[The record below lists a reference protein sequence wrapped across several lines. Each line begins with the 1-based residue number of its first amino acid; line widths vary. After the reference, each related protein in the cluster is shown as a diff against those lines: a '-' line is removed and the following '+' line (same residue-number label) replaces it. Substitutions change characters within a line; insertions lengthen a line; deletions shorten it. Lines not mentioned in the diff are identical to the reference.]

1 MVKSTEAKKTTTRKP
16 RAKKIETNTEETK
29 PIPKKK
35 AAPRKKKINVENVE
49 NEEVVKEEVTNEEV
63 VKEEVTNEEVV
74 KEEVTNEEVVKEE
87 VTNEEV
93 VKEEVANDETT
104 NDETVFK
111 EIVKEETVLQEVE
124 VKKEPVSEE
133 IISDQLDEQ
142 TQDQVEETLENQKKN
157 EEAISDDIEKN
168 DNNEELMNKEN
179 IGSYETT
186 GITDNKSDEKIEVS
200 YSEEIISESSELN
213 RESEPELK
221 QDQILEQPIEIK
233 KEYES
238 IPEKN
243 IKKNITKISKSN
255 NELSDQKSIS
265 YIDGLL
271 EDSKNI
277 INSIEENVQ
286 STSLVK
292 IEKET
297 NNEDVLLKEKLD
309 NIIQNL
315 KENNINEFDYNDINK
330 VFNLM
335 KDSVILFQIKQG
347 TIHYLEKKGMESRNQ
362 SIISLIFQTHKSNP
376 LADNTF
382 MIYTG
387 DELDPQFYQ
396 YPFVLSF
403 HKKKNDNHHLFPSF
417 TFQHWKELNNGHYHQ
432 IYTYMT
438 NKEYP
443 WENRKEKLFWSG
455 YSLNPLVNL
464 FQKEPTMEINI
475 KNQNQ
480 SKSYFVEEL
489 VNYKY
494 LLCIDDNLYSNRL
507 NYMFLTKSCVIILKN
522 EDTYNEEYY
531 HKYFNVNEDYF
542 EITYN
547 NKTTYQEIKNKINHI
562 ITKEDCKQVALNA
575 YQKAKYIFHQDNI
588 NEYIYNLLLRLSV
601 KCKSNES
608 LSKNI
613 FFTSSL
619 NDFVYDRIIPNK
631 NEISFYFRGNNFELE
646 FVDKVNKIELT
657 VKPNVTNIF
666 YNLKNIFNYRIPNIM
681 SSSRS
686 IEYRIHIDKDMFQV
700 YINKN
705 IPLIQI
711 KLPDPF
717 TINQVGL
724 KTNNSEGIWFT

>member
-1 MVKSTEAKKTTTRKP
+1 MVKSTEAKKPTTRKP
-16 RAKKIETNTEETK
+16 RAKKVEATNEETT
-29 PIPKKK
+29 PAPKKK
-35 AAPRKKKINVENVE
+35 AAPRKKKTPEVK
-49 NEEVVKEEVTNEEV
+49 EEVVKEEAVKEEAKEEETINKEILSEEV
-63 VKEEVTNEEVV
+63 VTQESEV
-74 KEEVTNEEVVKEE
+74 KEE
-87 VTNEEV
+87 
-93 VKEEVANDETT
+93 A
-104 NDETVFK
+104 
-111 EIVKEETVLQEVE
+111 
-124 VKKEPVSEE
+124 VSEE
-133 IISDQLDEQ
+133 LISDQQSDEKID
-142 TQDQVEETLENQKKN
+142 DQVKEVLENQEKN
-157 EEAISDDIEKN
+157 GEAISEDLEKN
-168 DNNEELMNKEN
+168 DNNKELMKEDN
-179 IGSYETT
+179 IENHETT
-186 GITDNKSDEKIEVS
+186 EIIENKSDEKMDAPA
-200 YSEEIISESSELN
+200 SEEIIPESSELN
-213 RESEPELK
+213 KESEHKIK
-221 QDQILEQPIEIK
+221 QDQSVEAPAEIK
-233 KEYES
+233 KES
-238 IPEKN
+238 VHEKN
-243 IKKNITKISKSN
+243 IKKNIKKKSN
-255 NELSDQKSIS
+255 SSNELSNQKSIS

-277 INSIEENVQ
+277 INSIEENFQ

-297 NNEDVLLKEKLD
+297 SNEDILLKEKLD
-309 NIIQNL
+309 SIIQNL

-330 VFNLM
+330 VFGIM
-335 KDSVILFQIKQG
+335 KDSVVLFQIKQG

-362 SIISLIFQTHKSNP
+362 SVIDLIFQTHKSNP

-387 DELDPQFYQ
+387 DELEPQFYQ
-396 YPFVLSF
+396 YPFILSF
-403 HKKKNDNHHLFPSF
+403 YKKKKESHHLFPSF

-432 IYTYMT
+432 IYDYMT
-438 NKEYP
+438 NKEYS

-464 FQKEPTMEINI
+464 FQKESNMEINI

-494 LLCIDDNLYSNRL
+494 LLSIDDNLYSNRL

-522 EDTYNEEYY
+522 EDTFNEEYY

-542 EITYN
+542 EIIYN
-547 NKTTYQEIKNKINHI
+547 NKTTYQEIKDKINHI
-562 ITKEDCKQVALNA
+562 IMKEDCKQVALNA

-588 NEYIYNLLLRLSV
+588 HEYIYNLLLRLSV
-601 KCKSNES
+601 KCKSSES

-646 FVDKVNKIELT
+646 FVDKVNKIEFMI
-657 VKPNVTNIF
+657 KPNVTNIF
-666 YNLKNIFNYRIPNIM
+666 YNLKNIFNYRIPNIV

-686 IEYRIHIDKDMFQV
+686 IEYRIKIEKDMFQV

-705 IPLIQI
+705 IPLIQM
-711 KLPDPF
+711 KLPDSF

>member
-1 MVKSTEAKKTTTRKP
+1 MVKSTETKKTTTRKP
-16 RAKKIETNTEETK
+16 TDKKVETTTEETT
-29 PIPKKK
+29 PAPKKK
-35 AAPRKKKINVENVE
+35 AAPRKKKEIEIKEELEKEEVSKEETVEEETINKEILT
-49 NEEVVKEEVTNEEV
+49 EEVVHQESE
-63 VKEEVTNEEVV
+63 
-74 KEEVTNEEVVKEE
+74 
-87 VTNEEV
+87 
-93 VKEEVANDETT
+93 
-104 NDETVFK
+104 
-111 EIVKEETVLQEVE
+111 VKEETL
-124 VKKEPVSEE
+124 SEE
-133 IISDQLDEQ
+133 IISDQHQDEKIE
-142 TQDQVEETLENQKKN
+142 DPVEEVLENQEQNEEVISGDLSEKEKN
-157 EEAISDDIEKN
+157 ET
-168 DNNEELMNKEN
+168 NEELVKEEN
-179 IGSYETT
+179 I
-186 GITDNKSDEKIEVS
+186 DNKSDEKIDVS
-200 YSEEIISESSELN
+200 TTEEIIPESSELN
-213 RESEPELK
+213 KEGETELHHEQK
-221 QDQILEQPIEIK
+221 LEVSAEIK
-233 KEYES
+233 KES
-238 IPEKN
+238 VPEKN
-243 IKKNITKISKSN
+243 IKKNIKKKTKSSD
-255 NELSDQKSIS
+255 ELTSQKSIS

-277 INSIEENVQ
+277 INSIEENFQ
-286 STSLVK
+286 STSLIK
-292 IEKET
+292 IEKNT
-297 NNEDVLLKEKLD
+297 SNEDNMLKKKLD

-315 KENNINEFDYNDINK
+315 KQNNINEFDYNDINK
-330 VFNLM
+330 VFGMM
-335 KDSVILFQIKQG
+335 KDSVVLFQIKQG
-347 TIHYLEKKGMESRNQ
+347 IIHYLEKKGMESRNQ
-362 SIISLIFQTHKSNP
+362 SVIDLIFQTHKSSP

-387 DELDPQFYQ
+387 DELPPQFYQ

-403 HKKKNDNHHLFPSF
+403 YKKKKESHHLFPSF
-417 TFQHWKELNNGHYHQ
+417 TFQHWKELNNSHYHK
-432 IYTYMT
+432 IYEYMT

-443 WENRKEKLFWSG
+443 WENRKEKIFWSG

-464 FQKEPTMEINI
+464 FQKEPTMEMNI

-522 EDTYNEEYY
+522 EETFNEEYY

-547 NKTTYQEIKNKINHI
+547 NKTTYQQIKDKINHI

-601 KCKSNES
+601 KCKSSES

-646 FVDKVNKIELT
+646 FVDKVNKIEFM

-666 YNLKNIFNYRIPNIM
+666 YNLKNIFNYRIPNIV
-681 SSSRS
+681 STARS
-686 IEYRIHIDKDMFQV
+686 IEYRIQINKDMFQV

-705 IPLIQI
+705 IPLIQM
-711 KLPDPF
+711 KLPDQF
-717 TINQVGL
+717 TINQIGL
-724 KTNNSEGIWFT
+724 KTNNSEGLWFT

>member
-1 MVKSTEAKKTTTRKP
+1 MSQES
-16 RAKKIETNTEETK
+16 E
-29 PIPKKK
+29 
-35 AAPRKKKINVENVE
+35 
-49 NEEVVKEEVTNEEV
+49 VKEE
-63 VKEEVTNEEVV
+63 
-74 KEEVTNEEVVKEE
+74 
-87 VTNEEV
+87 
-93 VKEEVANDETT
+93 AI
-104 NDETVFK
+104 F
-111 EIVKEETVLQEVE
+111 
-124 VKKEPVSEE
+124 EE
-133 IISDQLDEQ
+133 IIYDQQQDEK
-142 TQDQVEETLENQKKN
+142 TEDQVEEVLENQEKN
-157 EEAISDDIEKN
+157 DEAISEDIEKN
-168 DNNEELMNKEN
+168 DNNEELMKEEN
-179 IGSYETT
+179 IEKHE
-186 GITDNKSDEKIEVS
+186 ITENKSNEKIDM
-200 YSEEIISESSELN
+200 YASEEKISESSELHK
-213 RESEPELK
+213 ESDSEIK
-221 QDQILEQPIEIK
+221 QDQSLEVPTEIK
-233 KEYES
+233 KELVS
-238 IPEKN
+238 VPEKN
-243 IKKNITKISKSN
+243 IKKNIKKKSN
-255 NELSDQKSIS
+255 STNELSNQKSIS

-277 INSIEENVQ
+277 INSIEETFQ

-292 IEKET
+292 IEKEPS
-297 NNEDVLLKEKLD
+297 NEDILLKEKLD
-309 NIIQNL
+309 SIIQNL

-330 VFNLM
+330 VFGIM
-335 KDSVILFQIKQG
+335 KEAVVLFQIKQG
-347 TIHYLEKKGMESRNQ
+347 KIQYLEKKGMESRNQ
-362 SIISLIFQTHKSNP
+362 SVIDLIFQTHKSNP

-387 DELDPQFYQ
+387 DELEPQFYQ

-403 HKKKNDNHHLFPSF
+403 YKKKNDSHHLFPSF
-417 TFQHWKELNNGHYHQ
+417 TFQHWKELNNGHYRQ
-432 IYTYMT
+432 IYDYMT

-464 FQKEPTMEINI
+464 FQKEPNMEINI

-522 EDTYNEEYY
+522 EGTFNEEYY

-542 EITYN
+542 EINYN
-547 NKTTYQEIKNKINHI
+547 NKTTYQEIKDKINNI
-562 ITKEDCKQVALNA
+562 IKTKDCKQVALNA
-575 YQKAKYIFHQDNI
+575 YQKAKYIFHQDNV

-601 KCKSNES
+601 KCKSSES

-613 FFTSSL
+613 FFTSGL
-619 NDFVYDRIIPNK
+619 NDFVYDRIIPDK

-646 FVDKVNKIELT
+646 FVDKINKIEFII
-657 VKPNVTNIF
+657 KPNVTNIF
-666 YNLKNIFNYRIPNIM
+666 YNLKNIFNHRIPNIV

-705 IPLIQI
+705 IPLIQM